1 MSDELEDDVK
11 AISMLLAVLRPLDA
25 ETRVHVLEFV
35 LKRLGI
41 SLTAQPGAPPH
52 KPFISD
58 LNLAP
63 PTPATPAL
71 QGSVD
76 IRSFAAEKAPKTVN
90 EKVALIGHY
99 LAHFAPASERRDYL
113 VAQDIESYFVQA
125 GFPLPAAPASIT
137 LANAKNAGYLN
148 AVDRG
153 QFKLN
158 AVGHNLVAHK
168 LPSGEAGG
176 KQRIAVRK
184 RAKNKARSKSKK

>member
-1 MSDELEDDVK
+1 MREGKQRINGLGRSAATAQYPFAGPAKLTGLFMSDELEDDVK

-52 KPFISD
+52 KPGISD

-90 EKVALIGHY
+90 EKVALIGYY

-113 VAQDIESYFVQA
+113 VAQDRRKTSCRSVNTNRR
-125 GFPLPAAPASIT
+125 S
-137 LANAKNAGYLN
+137 
-148 AVDRG
+148 V
-153 QFKLN
+153 
-158 AVGHNLVAHK
+158 
-168 LPSGEAGG
+168 SGGA
-176 KQRIAVRK
+176 
-184 RAKNKARSKSKK
+184 